1 LKREAI
7 HGAAETGR
15 STRDNFSSR
24 DSKNAFLGRII
35 LGTRLAISTGMPR
48 KRNHCAPLALALDG
62 SLWLNLS
69 ARLDAPTLLR
79 VAQALSV
86 EPADLFIG
94 TSLPAAQRARAL
106 ARIDDAA
113 AEAAARIQ
121 GEAAAL
127 ASPSARPRRKKRA

>member
-1 LKREAI
+1 
-7 HGAAETGR
+7 
-15 STRDNFSSR
+15 
-24 DSKNAFLGRII
+24 
-35 LGTRLAISTGMPR
+35 MPR

-121 GEAAAL
+121 GEAAL
-127 ASPSARPRRKKRA
+127 ASSSARPRRKKRA